1 MRETSER
8 KIPVD
13 LHKAIQYAQLVD
25 AAYAVPPANTAN
37 AAGQVINAGLGT
49 ASTAYEVIT
58 TIYTNDLAT
67 DINPLRGTNPVSIG
81 LILQASAT
89 GEAVIALRGTEG
101 ILEWLHDAAFLLV
114 KCPFLPGAGST
125 EDGFTAMYGSLT
137 TGVAAGSPT
146 VAKALTG
153 LNWKTPVSAITICGH
168 SLGGALATLLALDV
182 AANTPFQHPVVYT

>member
-1 MRETSER
+1 MYRHSLIECALCSDVGADAVWALFFFSSRRRHTRFDCDWSSD
-8 KIPVD
+8 VCSSD
-13 LHKAIQYAQLVD
+13 L
-25 AAYAVPPANTAN
+25 
-37 AAGQVINAGLGT
+37 
-49 ASTAYEVIT
+49 
-58 TIYTNDLAT
+58 
-67 DINPLRGTNPVSIG
+67 
-81 LILQASAT
+81 SAT

-153 LNWKTPVSAITICGH
+153 LNWTTPVSAITICGH
-168 SLGGALATLLALDV
+168 SL
-182 AANTPFQHPVVYT
+182 